1 MCGIAGLLD
10 RRSGRTVEELEA
22 VAGRMADRLVHRGP
36 DDRGTWCEPASG
48 VAFGH
53 RRLSIV
59 DLSAAG
65 HQPMASADGRWVIAY
80 NGELYNADELRATL
94 GERRRSALRGHS
106 DTEVL
111 LEAVAERG
119 VEWALARAVGM
130 FAFALWDRR
139 NRELWLAR
147 DRFGEKPLYYGWSSE
162 GLLFGSELKA
172 LHAVDGFAPDV
183 DADSVVDLL
192 RWSCVPAPWTI
203 YEGVRKVRPGHVLR
217 FDASARLVDEVAYWS
232 PAEVAAA
239 TSVQPARG
247 EEAVDELE
255 ELLGRVVASRMVADV
270 PLGAFLS
277 GGIDSSTVVA
287 LMSAV
292 SGDPVKTFTIG
303 FPDPAFD
310 ESAHAAAVAGHLG
323 SDHHSME
330 VSPTEAR
337 EVIPLLPAMYDEPFA
352 DSSQIP
358 THLVSR
364 LARRHV
370 TVSLSGDGGDELFGG
385 YDRYRHLAR
394 LSKLHGAV
402 PAPIRR
408 IAARSLACITQGT
421 WDRIGTSALML
432 PAPPVVRHRLGH
444 RVHKV
449 ARVLAARSAGDLYEA
464 MMSAENEAA
473 DIVPKA
479 AGRSGGL
486 YELDGAEMDGF
497 RAAMLMDTMVY
508 LPDDLLVK
516 TDRASMGVSLEARMP
531 LLDPELFSFAW
542 SLAPEDRV
550 RGGSGKWA
558 LRRLLHRY
566 VPAEMV
572 ERPKMGFGI
581 PLGSWLRGPLR
592 GWADELLAP
601 DLLAAQGIFDP
612 ALVAARWA
620 EHVENRGDLSFQLW
634 PILMFQSWWHEGDGR

>member
-119 VEWALARAVGM
+119 VEWALARAGGM

-408 IAARSLACITQGT
+408 IAARSLACVTQGT

>member
-1 MCGIAGLLD
+1 MAGLLD

-408 IAARSLACITQGT
+408 IAARSLACVTQGT

-449 ARVLAARSAGDLYEA
+449 ARVLAA
-464 MMSAENEAA
+464 
-473 DIVPKA
+473 
-479 AGRSGGL
+479 
-486 YELDGAEMDGF
+486 
-497 RAAMLMDTMVY
+497 
-508 LPDDLLVK
+508 
-516 TDRASMGVSLEARMP
+516 
-531 LLDPELFSFAW
+531 
-542 SLAPEDRV
+542 
-550 RGGSGKWA
+550 
-558 LRRLLHRY
+558 
-566 VPAEMV
+566 
-572 ERPKMGFGI
+572 
-581 PLGSWLRGPLR
+581 
-592 GWADELLAP
+592 
-601 DLLAAQGIFDP
+601 
-612 ALVAARWA
+612 
-620 EHVENRGDLSFQLW
+620 
-634 PILMFQSWWHEGDGR
+634 

>member
-1 MCGIAGLLD
+1 M
-10 RRSGRTVEELEA
+10 
-22 VAGRMADRLVHRGP
+22 
-36 DDRGTWCEPASG
+36 
-48 VAFGH
+48 
-53 RRLSIV
+53 
-59 DLSAAG
+59 
-65 HQPMASADGRWVIAY
+65 
-80 NGELYNADELRATL
+80 
-94 GERRRSALRGHS
+94 
-106 DTEVL
+106 
-111 LEAVAERG
+111 
-119 VEWALARAVGM
+119 
-130 FAFALWDRR
+130 
-139 NRELWLAR
+139 
-147 DRFGEKPLYYGWSSE
+147 
-162 GLLFGSELKA
+162 
-172 LHAVDGFAPDV
+172 
-183 DADSVVDLL
+183 
-192 RWSCVPAPWTI
+192 
-203 YEGVRKVRPGHVLR
+203 
-217 FDASARLVDEVAYWS
+217 
-232 PAEVAAA
+232 AAA
-239 TSVQPARG
+239 TSVQPVRG

-394 LSKLHGAV
+394 LSKLHGTV

-408 IAARSLACITQGT
+408 IAARSLACVTQGT

-449 ARVLAARSAGDLYEA
+449 ARVLAARSSGDLYEA

-479 AGRSGGL
+479 VGRSGGL

>member
-566 VPAEMV
+566 VPAEIV

>member
-65 HQPMASADGRWVIAY
+65 HQPMTSADGRWVIAY

-239 TSVQPARG
+239 TSVQPVRG

-255 ELLGRVVASRMVADV
+255 ELLGRGVASRMVADV

-394 LSKLHGAV
+394 LSKLHGTV

-408 IAARSLACITQGT
+408 IAARSLACVTQGT

-449 ARVLAARSAGDLYEA
+449 ARVLAARSSGDLYEA

-479 AGRSGGL
+479 VGRSGGL

>member
-65 HQPMASADGRWVIAY
+65 HQPMTSADGRWVIAY

-239 TSVQPARG
+239 TSVQPVRG

-394 LSKLHGAV
+394 LSKLHGTV

-408 IAARSLACITQGT
+408 IAARSLACVTQGT

-449 ARVLAARSAGDLYEA
+449 ARVLAARSSGDLYEA

-479 AGRSGGL
+479 VGRSGGL